1 MPGGHDAGVRF
12 SGSLLTLVGV
22 VLATMAAGS
31 AWWSN
36 FPAPVHTANPMN
48 SSLPYRSL
56 SRPLRLIAVAATALI
71 ALIAFGASSA
81 APAGAATK
89 KAAKCDASSGWA
101 AYAGRAP
108 SFVAGGATGLY
119 IWQERGVWRIGA
131 TNDRSIPTTFSAVVN
146 FDAPISGKPV
156 GTEGKSD
163 IVDIRP
169 QSVRLRFSNF
179 GGLDG
184 VAIESPCASTISIKG
199 EIDGQAM
206 TPQQLFFG
214 PVTMSPVSMPGII
227 QRGSV
232 SPNTSL
238 GATTA
243 TLTGQPA
250 TSVAVAAA
258 VATACPT
265 TPWPVG
271 VSGRPVSRRGPS
283 GIYAWTEKGMLRLAF
298 ESEPGAPR
306 QFEGRIVANAPVTAR
321 AAAVDR
327 RDVVK
332 ATGQQVAFSLRVN
345 AAGDSFDVVSPCAT
359 SFSIE
364 GSIDGVPLLPTQIFV
379 GGAAT
384 AAGSVPAIVSR

>member
-1 MPGGHDAGVRF
+1 
-12 SGSLLTLVGV
+12 
-22 VLATMAAGS
+22 MAAGS
-31 AWWSN
+31 AWWLN
-36 FPAPVHTANPMN
+36 LPAPVHTANPMN
-48 SSLPYRSL
+48 SSLLSRSL
-56 SRPLRLIAVAATALI
+56 HRPLRLIVVAAI
-71 ALIAFGASSA
+71 ALAALGASAA

-131 TNDRSIPTTFSAVVN
+131 TNDRSTPTTFSAVVT

-184 VAIESPCASTISIKG
+184 VAVESPCASTISVKG

-214 PVTMSPVSMPGII
+214 PGATSAASMPGII
-227 QRGSV
+227 QRGSA
-232 SPNTSL
+232 SPNTSV
-238 GATTA
+238 GATTS

-250 TSVAVAAA
+250 ASVAVA

-271 VSGRPVSRRGPS
+271 VSGRPVTRRGPS
-283 GIYAWTEKGMLRLAF
+283 GIYAWTEKAMLRLAF

-321 AAAVDR
+321 SAGVDR

-332 ATGQQVAFSLRVN
+332 ASGQQVAFSLRVN

-384 AAGSVPAIVSR
+384 PAGSVPAIISR